1 MVARS
6 AHFPGVVS
14 VVLAAVA
21 LAVVGMSGS
30 GASIATGA
38 LSALPVVTVTPSTNL
53 VDLQQVTV
61 TGSGFSANAQ
71 IGTVECR
78 PGALN
83 EADCDLS
90 TLVYSHADGSGT
102 FTLARYVRRLITVN
116 ATTVDCGA
124 PSGCILGA
132 GNIAN
137 LSEANGQAIFFNPKV
152 PPQGPKITVTP
163 HTKLVDHQLVEGD
176 GTGFSPATTVSIAQ
190 CV

>member
-30 GASIATGA
+30 GASVGTGG

-71 IGTVECR
+71 VASAQCR
-78 PGALN
+78 PGAVG
-83 EADCDLS
+83 ESDCDLS
-90 TLVYSHADGSGT
+90 TVVYGQADQNGS
-102 FTLARYVRRLITVN
+102 FTQKRYVRRLIAVN
-116 ATTVDCGA
+116 ANTVDCGA

-132 GNIAN
+132 ANIAD
-137 LSEANGQAIFFNPKV
+137 LSQANGQAIFFNPNV
-152 PPQGPKITVTP
+152 PPQ
-163 HTKLVDHQLVEGD
+163 
-176 GTGFSPATTVSIAQ
+176 
-190 CV
+190 